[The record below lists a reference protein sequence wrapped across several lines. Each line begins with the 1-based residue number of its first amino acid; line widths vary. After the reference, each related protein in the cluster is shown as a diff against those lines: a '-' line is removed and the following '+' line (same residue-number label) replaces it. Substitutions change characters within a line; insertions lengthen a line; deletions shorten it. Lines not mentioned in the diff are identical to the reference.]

1 MRILIVISS
10 LFVVACQTPAPQAQ
24 LPKAKPLVIA
34 HRGASGHLPEHT
46 IPAYELAIQSYAD
59 YIEPD
64 LVITKDGVLVVRHEN
79 ELSDTTDV
87 ATKYPKRKT
96 KKTIDG
102 QAVTGWFSEDFTLK
116 EIKTLRTKQRFPFRD
131 QSQNGKHS
139 IPTFEEVLK
148 LVSQTRSPTGEA
160 VGVYPEL
167 KHPAYFRG
175 LNLPLEEKVIGL
187 LHQYGY
193 KTKKDL
199 AIIQSFEPESLQR
212 LRKLTDLKL
221 VQLTWQGELTKE
233 DLVKIASYADGIGP
247 NKRQILP
254 ETTDGKLGQPTQL
267 VKWAKE
273 AKLLVHPYT
282 FRSDLSLLHSEYEND
297 PQKEYQKFFE
307 MGVDGVFSDFP
318 EDAAKAKTSL

>member
-1 MRILIVISS
+1 MKTFLPFVM
-10 LFVVACQTPAPQAQ
+10 LFLVACQSPSPQAQ
-24 LPKAKPLVIA
+24 LPQSKPLVIA

-64 LVITKDGVLVVRHEN
+64 LVITKDGVLIIRHEN

-87 ATKYPKRKT
+87 AKKYPKRKA

-102 QAVTGWFSEDFTLK
+102 QPVTGWFSEDFTLK

-148 LVSQTRSPTGEA
+148 LVSQTKSPNGET

-167 KHPAYFRG
+167 KHPSYFRSI
-175 LNLPLEEKVIGL
+175 NLPLEEKVTEL

-221 VQLTWQGELTKE
+221 VQLTWQGDLTKE
-233 DLVKIASYADGIGP
+233 DLFKIASYADGIGP
-247 NKRQILP
+247 NKRQIVP
-254 ETTDGKLGQPTQL
+254 ETTEGKLGLPTNL

-282 FRSDLSLLHSEYEND
+282 FRSDASLLHSEYEND

-307 MGVDGVFSDFP
+307 LGVDGVFSDFP
-318 EDAAKAKTSL
+318 EDAAKAKSTL